1 MSQPS
6 VAVIIPCY
14 KVKAHIQ
21 SVIAYIPPEV
31 DFIFVVD
38 DKCPEQSG
46 QFVQTQ
52 VQDPR
57 VKVLFHERNLGVGGA
72 VVTGYRAAIEAQ
84 ADILVKVDGDGQM
97 DPALIPLFV
106 EPIAMN
112 RADYVKGNRFYSLE
126 DMQTM
131 PSIRLLGNIALSFI
145 NKMVSGYWDVMD
157 PTNGYTAIHSAVA
170 ATLPLSKLSP
180 RYFFESDM
188 LFRLS
193 TIRAVVSDV
202 PMRAAYGDE
211 KSNLSVTKVL
221 FSFPFKYIN
230 RLCKRIVYN
239 YYFRDFNFGSL
250 MLILGLVLSI
260 CGAGYGLYYIFNRT
274 PGVAAPSGVVMM
286 SALPIILGFQSLIY
300 FVQHDISSVPKSSI
314 HKGLILLNK
323 LKGASHVRK

>member
-1 MSQPS
+1 MSR

-14 KVKAHIQ
+14 KVKSHIQ
-21 SVIAYIPPEV
+21 DVIASISSEV
-31 DFIFVVD
+31 EMIFVVD

-46 QFVQTQ
+46 QFVKET
-52 VQDPR
+52 VRDPR
-57 VKVLFHERNLGVGGA
+57 VKVLFHEQNQGVGGA
-72 VVTGYRAAIEAQ
+72 VVTGYRAAIAAQ

-106 EPIAMN
+106 EPIAQH

-126 DMQTM
+126 DMQSM
-131 PSIRLLGNIALSFI
+131 PMIRLLGNIALSFI
-145 NKMVSGYWDVMD
+145 NKLVSGYWDIMD

-170 ATLPLSKLSP
+170 ATLPLHKISS

-193 TIRAVVSDV
+193 TIRAVVQDV

-211 KSNLSVTKVL
+211 QSNLSITKVL
-221 FSFPFKYIN
+221 FSFPFKYIH
-230 RLCKRIVYN
+230 RLTKRIVYN

-250 MLILGLVLSI
+250 MLILGLVLFF
-260 CGAGYGLYYIFNRT
+260 CGSAYGLHYIYTRT
-274 PGVAAPSGVVMM
+274 PGIAAPSGVVMM

-300 FVQHDISSVPKSSI
+300 FVQHDISSVPKTTI

-323 LKGASHVRK
+323 LKGPSNVSK